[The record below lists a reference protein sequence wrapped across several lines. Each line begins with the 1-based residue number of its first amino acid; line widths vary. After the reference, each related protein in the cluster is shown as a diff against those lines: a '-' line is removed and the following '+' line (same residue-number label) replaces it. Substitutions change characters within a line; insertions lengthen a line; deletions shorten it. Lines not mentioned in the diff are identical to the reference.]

1 MESTP
6 IYTLLAEISNMGA
19 LELSQRADEVL
30 EAVTIARTTK
40 PSVKKLIAQLK
51 EMTESQS
58 KAKAAKGQ
66 EIINQLKTLL
76 LCKTD

>member
-6 IYTLLAEISNMGA
+6 IYTLLADISNMGA

-40 PSVKKLIAQLK
+40 PSVKKLIAQLN
-51 EMTESQS
+51 EITESQS
-58 KAKAAKGQ
+58 KAKAAKAQ
-66 EIINQLKTLL
+66 EIIKKLKTLL
-76 LCKTD
+76 LSQTQ